1 MTFICHSFFTIG
13 PLSLC
18 VFEKRI
24 CVINVFGH
32 QCCVYKN
39 AAEMWRGVKQTWGF
53 YHAFY
58 EAEAQQ
64 EFVLKGNRDIFQ

>member
-1 MTFICHSFFTIG
+1 M
-13 PLSLC
+13 
-18 VFEKRI
+18 
-24 CVINVFGH
+24 INVFGH

-39 AAEMWRGVKQTWGF
+39 AAEMWRGVKQTYGF

-64 EFVLKGNRDIFQ
+64 EFVNEGNRDIFQ

>member
-1 MTFICHSFFTIG
+1 M
-13 PLSLC
+13 
-18 VFEKRI
+18 
-24 CVINVFGH
+24 INVFGH

-39 AAEMWRGVKQTWGF
+39 AAEMWRGVKQTYGF

-64 EFVLKGNRDIFQ
+64 EFVHEGNRDIFQ